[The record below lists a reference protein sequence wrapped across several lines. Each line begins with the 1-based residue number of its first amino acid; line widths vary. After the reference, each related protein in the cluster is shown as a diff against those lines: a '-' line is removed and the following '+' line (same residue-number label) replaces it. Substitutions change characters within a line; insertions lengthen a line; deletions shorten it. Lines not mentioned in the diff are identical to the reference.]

1 MVTSFPFLLP
11 PFDTFL
17 PFFSS
22 PFPIQP
28 CHLDNAP
35 KLCKTW
41 LLCDGQATGRWWSFK
56 GEGLAAQ
63 SYTGSDK
70 G

>member
-1 MVTSFPFLLP
+1 MVTSFP

-28 CHLDNAP
+28 CLLDKAP

-41 LLCDGQATGRWWSFK
+41 LLCDGQAMGRWWPFK